1 MSKSSRREA
10 DTLFGAWCA
19 IQSFLA
25 AIFFSWGAVC
35 FSDGRPTGEEGLEG
49 WLHAFRIP
57 FRTVFATAAVNG
69 ENSTPLSQPYD
80 ISYHSWKSA
89 RQPAGVLWV
98 FHYLCYIVCCTFSS
112 ANVWRCC
119 IMAQALWDVI
129 FYITSTV
136 QMGLGVKQFASF
148 PLFLSLRSLLWAVF
162 TQNSSCFR
170 FHLKGTKDVRT
181 GKFNQIFRRRWS
193 LTKIIQAQVT
203 WVW

>member
-25 AIFFSWGAVC
+25 AIFFLWGAVC

-49 WLHAFRIP
+49 WLHAFHIP

-112 ANVWRCC
+112 ANVAASWHRHCE
-119 IMAQALWDVI
+119 MLSSTSQALYRWVL
-129 FYITSTV
+129 V
-136 QMGLGVKQFASF
+136 WNNLQAF
-148 PLFLSLRSLLWAVF
+148 PYFSAWEVCCELSLLKTPLASVF
-162 TQNSSCFR
+162 I
-170 FHLKGTKDVRT
+170 LKAQKMSGQ
-181 GKFNQIFRRRWS
+181 GN
-193 LTKIIQAQVT
+193 LTKFSEDDDP
-203 WVW
+203 